1 MTVATEAGAMA
12 ERTADEPVE
21 WDHETDV
28 LVVGFGGAGGCAAV
42 AAHDA
47 GADVTVV
54 EKQAE
59 DGYYSNTR
67 MSTGGFHSPDPD
79 GDREAL
85 RSYALAMFSGHN
97 LEWKLEGEQPE
108 AIAESL
114 ADHWADRAPE
124 NLAWLQGL
132 DPDFEAV
139 DVRGASFPQFPGAE
153 ESGYRVVRSTY
164 TGEVRNPNA
173 SQADA
178 PKAEKECGE
187 AFFTCIR
194 TGVDERDVDVHWG
207 TAAEEFVVDD
217 GAVIGLLAER
227 DGERVAYRADATV
240 LTTGGFEFDADLRMQ
255 FLEGPGVEG
264 WAFYGSPANTG
275 DGIGMSLDVGAGLSK
290 VGKAACRMVAAIP
303 VREHGLKL
311 GLKTPVLGRPHAIVV
326 DSFGERYAAERT
338 ITEDPTRYLFYK
350 EGVRFDIERL
360 VYPRIPSW
368 LVFDETLRRRR
379 PVVDRRPAGYH
390 GIEWGE
396 RNEAAIASG
405 WILSADT
412 LEGLAAEIRAHPDG
426 RDLMDTETLATT
438 VATYN
443 DHCERGDP
451 GPLGSDPENMGA
463 VSTPPFYA
471 LPLYPGG
478 PNTKGGV
485 MADGERRVLDRAG
498 EPVGNL
504 YSAGEISS
512 AFKFVY
518 QGGGNLA
525 ECIVFG
531 RVAGENAAARAAG
544 AGE

>member
-1 MTVATEAGAMA
+1 VITLATEAVAMVQCP
-12 ERTADEPVE
+12 TDEPVE
-21 WDHETDV
+21 WDYEADV

-47 GADVTVV
+47 GADVLVV

-59 DGYYSNTR
+59 ASYVSNTR
-67 MSTGGFHSPDPD
+67 MSTGGFHSPDPS
-79 GDREAL
+79 GDTAAL
-85 RSYALAMFSGHN
+85 REYALAMFSGHN
-97 LEWKLEGEQPE
+97 LDWKLEGEQPA
-108 AIAESL
+108 AIAGAL
-114 ADHWADRAPE
+114 ADHWADLAPE
-124 NLAWLQGL
+124 NLSWLREL
-132 DPDFEAV
+132 DPEFDAV
-139 DVRGASFPQFPGAE
+139 DVRGASFTEFPGAE
-153 ESGYRVVRSTY
+153 ASGYRVLRSTY
-164 TGEVRNPNA
+164 TGEVTRPNT

-187 AFFTCIR
+187 AFYTCIR
-194 TGVDERDVDVHWG
+194 TGVEDRDVDVHWG
-207 TAAEEFVVDD
+207 TAAEEFVVED
-217 GAVIGLLAER
+217 GDVTGLIAER
-227 DGERVAYRADATV
+227 DGDRVAYGADATV

-275 DGIGMSLDVGAGLSK
+275 DGIGMSMEVGAGLSK

-303 VREHGLKL
+303 VREHGLKV

-368 LVFDETLRRRR
+368 LVFDESIRRTR
-379 PVVDRRPAGYH
+379 PVVDLRPAGYH

-396 RNEAAIASG
+396 RNEAALEEG
-405 WILSADT
+405 WILQSDSV
-412 LEGLAAEIRAHPDG
+412 EGLAERIRDHPDG
-426 RDLMDTETLATT
+426 RGLMDPETLATT
-438 VATYN
+438 VEGYN

-451 GPLGSDPENMGA
+451 GPLGGDPENMGA
-463 VSTPPFYA
+463 VSNPPYYA
-471 LPLYPGG
+471 LPQYPGG

-485 MADGERRVLDRAG
+485 MADGERRVLDRDG
-498 EPVGNL
+498 DPVGNL

-531 RVAGENAAARAAG
+531 RVAGENAARRAERG
-544 AGE
+544 G

>member
-1 MTVATEAGAMA
+1 MNQ
-12 ERTADEPVE
+12 RTTDAVE
-21 WDHETDV
+21 WDRRTDV
-28 LVVGFGGAGGCAAV
+28 LVVGFGGAGGCSAV

-47 GADVTVV
+47 GADVVVV

-59 DGYYSNTR
+59 ADYFSNTR

-85 RSYALAMFSGHN
+85 KQYALAMFSGHN
-97 LEWKLEGEQPE
+97 LPWKLEGEQPE
-108 AIAESL
+108 GIAEDL
-114 ADHWADRAPE
+114 ADHWAEYAPE
-124 NLAWLQGL
+124 NSSWLRDL
-132 DPDFEAV
+132 DPDFDVV
-139 DVRGASFPQFPGAE
+139 DVRGASFPDFPGAE
-153 ESGYRVVRSTY
+153 ESKYRVVRSSY
-164 TGEVRNPNA
+164 SGAVEQPNT

-178 PKAEKECGE
+178 PKTQKECGE

-194 TGVDERDVDVHWG
+194 TGVEKRSIPVYWG
-207 TAAEEFVVDD
+207 TAAEELVVDD
-217 GAVIGLLAER
+217 GDVVGLVASR

-303 VREHGLKL
+303 RREHGLKV
-311 GLKTPVLGRPHAIVV
+311 GLKTPVVGRPGVVVV

-350 EGVRFDIERL
+350 EGVKFDIERL

-368 LVFDETLRRRR
+368 LVFDETTRAERA
-379 PVVDRRPAGYH
+379 VVDRRPAGYH
-390 GIEWGE
+390 GIEWGK
-396 RNEAAIASG
+396 RNEAAVEKG

-412 LEGLAAEIRAHPDG
+412 VEGLAEEIREHPDG
-426 RDLMDTETLATT
+426 RELMNPETLSTT
-438 VATYN
+438 IADYN
-443 DHCERGDP
+443 AYCDAAESD
-451 GPLGSDPENMGA
+451 PLGSDPSNMGPLRE
-463 VSTPPFYA
+463 PPYYA

-478 PNTKGGV
+478 PNTKGGI
-485 MADGERRVLDRAG
+485 MTDGERRVLDRDRDPIG
-498 EPVGNL
+498 SL
-504 YSAGEISS
+504 YSAGELSS

-531 RVAGENAAARAAG
+531 RVAGENAAEAALDG
-544 AGE
+544 

>member
-1 MTVATEAGAMA
+1 MDLSATA
-12 ERTADEPVE
+12 EPD

-28 LVVGFGGAGGCAAV
+28 LVVGFGGAGGCSAV

-47 GADVTVV
+47 GADVILV
-54 EKQAE
+54 EKQRE
-59 DGYYSNTR
+59 ETYFSNTR

-79 GDREAL
+79 GDRAAL
-85 RSYALAMFSGHN
+85 REYALAMFSGHN
-97 LEWKLEGEQPE
+97 LPWKLEGEQPE
-108 AIAESL
+108 EIAEDL
-114 ADHWADRAPE
+114 AETWADLAPE
-124 NLAWLQGL
+124 NLPWLKSL
-132 DPDFEAV
+132 DPEFDAV
-139 DVRGASFPQFPGAE
+139 GVRGASFPTFPGAE
-153 ESGYRVVRSTY
+153 ASKYRVVRSTY
-164 TGEVRNPNA
+164 SGGVERPNT

-178 PKAEKECGE
+178 PKEEKECGE
-187 AFFTCIR
+187 AFFTCIK
-194 TGVDERDVDVHWG
+194 TGVENRAIPVHWG
-207 TAAEEFVVDD
+207 TAAEEFVVED
-217 GAVIGLLAER
+217 GDIVGLVAER
-227 DGERVAYRADATV
+227 DGERVTYRADATV

-303 VREHGLKL
+303 HREHGLKV
-311 GLKTPVLGRPHAIVV
+311 GLKTPVIGRPSVVVV
-326 DSFGERYAAERT
+326 DNYGERYAAERT

-350 EGVRFDIERL
+350 EGVKFDIERL

-368 LVFDETLRRRR
+368 LIFDETTRRER
-379 PVVDRRPAGYH
+379 PVVDLRPAGYH

-396 RNEAAIASG
+396 TNEAAVEKG
-405 WILSADT
+405 WILAADT
-412 LEGLAAEIRAHPDG
+412 LEGLAEEIREHPDG
-426 RDLMDTETLATT
+426 RGLMKPETLATT
-438 VATYN
+438 VESYN
-443 DHCERGDP
+443 DYCDAGESD
-451 GPLGSDPENMGA
+451 PLGSDPANMGA
-463 VSTPPFYA
+463 LENPPYYA

-485 MADGERRVLDRAG
+485 MADGERRVLDRSG
-498 EPVGNL
+498 DPIGNL

-531 RVAGENAAARAAG
+531 RVAGENAAARASD
-544 AGE
+544 